1 MTISNKRLVLLLLF
15 LLIPYYFIFHF
26 EATDDAKYARSFLEK
41 NLIKKLPNFEK
52 IQEKTVKDESI
63 KFYVNTG
70 SYWNNTSVEEE
81 YEIIYKPKYI
91 DKETDLIF
99 GVKSE
104 WTKKARRYAVRNT

>member
-1 MTISNKRLVLLLLF
+1 MSISNKHLVILLLF

-41 NLIKKLPNFEK
+41 NSTKKLSNFEE
-52 IQEKTVKDESI
+52 EKTDKDESK

-91 DKETDLIF
+91 DEETDLIF

-104 WTKKARRYAVRNT
+104 WNKKNRRDAVRNT